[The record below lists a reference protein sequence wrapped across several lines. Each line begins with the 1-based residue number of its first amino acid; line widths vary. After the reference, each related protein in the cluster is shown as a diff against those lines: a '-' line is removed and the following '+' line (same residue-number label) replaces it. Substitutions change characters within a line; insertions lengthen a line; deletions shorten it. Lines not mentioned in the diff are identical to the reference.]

1 MKAFLIP
8 LQFHFFLALVLNRNL
23 ALAKSY
29 VNMSEGIVEYV
40 SCSLAG
46 HSMLLDS
53 CELGWLS
60 NTSIHAALFDAHCGR
75 VCLGLKPW

>member
-1 MKAFLIP
+1 LTIYLHGQKAPIEEASCTQVPQDKLLKAFLIP

-53 CELGWLS
+53 CELG
-60 NTSIHAALFDAHCGR
+60 
-75 VCLGLKPW
+75 